1 VYRPTVT
8 SKESARAVCNENN
21 KWADAYTL
29 DIGEGSRVQLLSFD
43 QLRRRPFIIASLIA
57 ISSAATLFLN
67 AYGLGQGITDVLPHL
82 LYVPIILTA
91 YYFPRRALYFTAIL
105 SGIYCA
111 LVFGITGS
119 TVSLLSSLERSLVFL
134 LITGVVSYLSSQL
147 HEDAERCMR
156 LALVVQSSTD
166 AIIGKS
172 LDGEITDW
180 NHGAE
185 LVYGYTAAEA
195 IGKPVSIILPPGRQ
209 DELTLILEKIKNGE
223 PVQRYETERMTKTGR
238 NITVSLLV
246 SPIIDFR
253 DQIIGVSTIAHDI
266 TERRRLQ
273 DSILRAKNEWELT
286 FDAVPDM
293 ITIIDRDFH
302 ILRINRAMSE
312 RLGIS
317 PEEVQ
322 GRKCFELVHGLNEPL
337 GVCPHSLLLNDG
349 KTHSGEVHEERLN
362 ADFRVTVSPLLD
374 PSGGIR
380 GSVHVMQDITESK
393 RADKALRDSNQRFSD
408 IVNFLPDPTFVIN
421 ADGIIIAWNRAL
433 EAMSR
438 IPAPEMMGK
447 GGYAYSEWFYGT
459 RRPILI
465 DFVLRQDFPS
475 IQREYPSFQTE
486 GAIVKTESSMTRP
499 DGTTLSLWVTST
511 PLYDPQGAIVGAIE
525 SIRDVTD
532 VKRIQRA
539 LRESKKYL
547 DKIINTLADPVFVKD
562 RNHNFVLVNDAFCS
576 FTGHTREALT
586 GKSDYDFFKRE
597 EAEVFWQTDEE
608 VFRTGAENENQESIT
623 DASGT
628 VHAIIT
634 KKTRYTDTFGEE
646 FIVGIIRD
654 VTSIKQIEEALHLT
668 NKKLNMLSSITR
680 HDIVNNLTGLRTYL
694 ELSKDIVTDP
704 VILDYIR
711 KEDDA
716 ADAIGRQIEF
726 TRYYQDI
733 GVHAPEWQDAASLI
747 RSAASQL
754 PLKAIEIDIE
764 VPPVQVYADFL
775 IEKVFYN
782 LMENSIRHGGN
793 VTRIQFSFAETDEGG
808 VLAYSDNGVGI
819 SPEDKQRLFTRG
831 FGKHTGLGLFL
842 SREILLIT
850 GISIEETGVFGKG
863 VRFEIL
869 IPKERYRPTSSGET
883 GGKV

>member
-1 VYRPTVT
+1 MA
-8 SKESARAVCNENN
+8 ES
-21 KWADAYTL
+21 
-29 DIGEGSRVQLLSFD
+29 LSFD
-43 QLRRRPFIIASLIA
+43 HLRRRPYVVASLIA
-57 ISSAATLFLN
+57 ICSVATLVLN
-67 AYGLGQGITDVLPHL
+67 AYGLQLGITDVLPHL
-82 LYVPIILTA
+82 LYIPIILTA
-91 YYFPRRALYFTAIL
+91 YYFPRRALYFTAVL

-119 TVSLLSSLERSLVFL
+119 TVALLSSLERSLVFL
-134 LITGVVSYLSSQL
+134 LITGVVAYLSSQL

-156 LALVVQSSTD
+156 LASVVQSSGD

-172 LDGEITDW
+172 LDGVITDW

-185 LVYGYTAAEA
+185 MVYGYTAAEA
-195 IGKPVSIILPPGRQ
+195 IGKPVSIIVPPDHRG
-209 DELTLILEKIKNGE
+209 ELTEILERIKNGE
-223 PVQRYETERMTKTGR
+223 PVQRCETERMTKSGK
-238 NITVSLLV
+238 IIYVSLLV
-246 SPIIDFR
+246 SPIIDYR
-253 DQIIGVSTIAHDI
+253 GQIVGVSTIAHDI

-286 FDAVPDM
+286 FNAVPDM
-293 ITIIDRDFH
+293 ITIIDRDFR
-302 ILRINRAMSE
+302 ILRMNRAMSE

-322 GRKCFELVHGLNEPL
+322 GRKCFELVHGMNEPP
-337 GVCPHSLLLNDG
+337 GVCPHTLLLNDG
-349 KTHSGEVHEERLN
+349 KIHSGEVHEEGLN
-362 ADFRVTVSPLLD
+362 ADFRVTVSPLFD
-374 PSGGIR
+374 PSGAIR
-380 GSVHVMQDITESK
+380 GSVHIMQDITESK
-393 RADKALRDSNQRFSD
+393 RAEKALHDSNRRLSD

-433 EAMSR
+433 EAMSK
-438 IPAPEMMGK
+438 IPATGMKGK
-447 GGYAYSEWFYGT
+447 GDYAYSVWFYGI

-465 DFVLRQDFPS
+465 DRVLRQDFTS

-499 DGTTLSLWVTST
+499 DGSTLALWVTAT
-511 PLYDPQGAIVGAIE
+511 PLYDPQGSIVGAIE

-532 VKRIQRA
+532 LKRIQRA
-539 LRESKKYL
+539 LRESKNYL

-562 RNHNFVLVNDAFCS
+562 RNHNFVLINDAFCS

-597 EAEVFWQTDEE
+597 EADVFWQKDEE
-608 VFRTGAENENQESIT
+608 VFRTGAENENQEFIT
-623 DASGT
+623 DASGN
-628 VHAIIT
+628 VHTIIT

-646 FIVGIIRD
+646 LIVGIIRD
-654 VTSIKQIEEALHLT
+654 VTSLKQIEDALHLT
-668 NKKLNMLSSITR
+668 NKKLNMLSSVTR
-680 HDIVNNLTGLRTYL
+680 HDIVNKLTGLRIYL
-694 ELSKDIVTDP
+694 ELSKDMVRDP
-704 VILDYIR
+704 VVLDYIR
-711 KEDDA
+711 KEDEA
-716 ADAIGRQIEF
+716 AEAIGRQIEF
-726 TRYYQDI
+726 TRSYQDI
-733 GVHAPEWQDAASLI
+733 GIHAPEWQGVETVI

-754 PLKAIEIDIE
+754 PLEGIAIEVA
-764 VPPVQVYADFL
+764 VPPIQVYADSL

-808 VLAYSDNGVGI
+808 LLAYADNGVGI

-842 SREILLIT
+842 SREILSIT
-850 GISIEETGVFGKG
+850 GISIEETGVPGQG

-869 IPKERYRPTSSGET
+869 IPKDRYRPTPSGATSEP
-883 GGKV
+883 V